1 MWLATLV
8 RLLKQYVFWPE
19 QKDGQTLMSTSGT
32 TQNPTFSKERLK
44 PALEYIDSYWKKLE
58 RFRPHDDGTLIG
70 LPQPYFVPS
79 ARNSTGFAFEEIYYW
94 DTYFIAQ
101 GLIGTPRQHL
111 VKGLVEDLMVLMRRF
126 EIIPNGGRM
135 YHSSRSQ
142 PPFLTS
148 LIMDV
153 YRIERNKRWLAD
165 AIRVAKEEYRSVWMG
180 STHPN
185 WRQVFHGLSRYYDVN
200 VLDDLAEA
208 ESGWDMTTRFNREA
222 LSYIPVDLNA
232 LLYKYEHDFEAAA
245 KILGDNDE
253 AAEWHKR
260 TLARKAMMHKY
271 LWDEERGFYF
281 DYNYM
286 TGRMGGVYSLAAF
299 FPLWVG
305 MDDAQRAK
313 RVMQNLGKL
322 EFDGGL
328 STTAAEPRVEMPMPT
343 QWAHPNGWAPLQLIV
358 IEAMEHYR
366 YFDDAERL
374 ARKWILTNL
383 DWFERKG
390 EFLEKYNVVSPGEA
404 PLEGVYPSQAGFG
417 WTNAVFSKLCR
428 KYLRADELPELAV
441 APEFSPLSQLVRTP
455 RQTLRRVGVK
465 LNQSVPR
472 KLL

>member
-1 MWLATLV
+1 
-8 RLLKQYVFWPE
+8 
-19 QKDGQTLMSTSGT
+19 MSASNT
-32 TQNPTFSKERLK
+32 TPGPIFEPERLK

-79 ARNSTGFAFEEIYYW
+79 ARNSSGFAFEEIYYW

-111 VKGLVEDLMVLMRRF
+111 VRGLVEDLMALMRRF
-126 EIIPNGGRM
+126 AIIPNGGRM

-153 YRIERNKRWLAD
+153 YRIERNRRWLAD
-165 AIRVAKEEYRSVWMG
+165 AMSVAKDEYRSVWMG
-180 STHPN
+180 ANHPN

-222 LSYIPVDLNA
+222 LSYLPVDLNA
-232 LLYKYEHDFEAAA
+232 LLYKYEQDFEAAA
-245 KILGDNDE
+245 KILGDDDE
-253 AAEWHKR
+253 AVEWRKR
-260 TLARKAMMHKY
+260 ALARKAMMHKF
-271 LWDEERGFYF
+271 LWDDKRGFYF

-286 TGRMGGVYSLAAF
+286 ASRAGEVYSLAAF
-299 FPLWVG
+299 FPMWAG
-305 MDDAQRAK
+305 IDDAQRAK
-313 RVMQNLGKL
+313 QIIQQLDRF

-328 STTAAEPRVEMPMPT
+328 STTAKEPAVEMTMPT
-343 QWAHPNGWAPLQLIV
+343 QWAYPNGWAPLQLIA

-366 YFDDAERL
+366 YSIDAERV
-374 ARKWILTNL
+374 ARKWLMANL
-383 DWFERKG
+383 LWFEKEG
-390 EFLEKYNVVSPGEA
+390 VFLEKYNVVAPGQP

-417 WTNAVFSKLCR
+417 WTNAVFTKLCR
-428 KYLRADELPELAV
+428 KYLRAEELPHISEQ
-441 APEFSPLSQLVRTP
+441 PEESPLTQLVRTP
-455 RQTLRRVGVK
+455 RQTLRRVGIK
-465 LNQSVPR
+465 FNQAVPKR
-472 KLL
+472 IL